1 MQELKLIAA
10 TYKDTDTISE
20 LAKLIWN
27 QHYPEIISQQ
37 QIDYMLDLMYSK
49 QSLSEQMQ
57 AKGHLFF
64 LIQSGTSNLGFIS
77 VNPLGNHQ
85 WFLNKFY
92 INQNNASKGLGGK
105 SFRLLLDTITPNK
118 MSLTVNRKNYKSI
131 NFYFKL
137 GFKIEEVADFDIGN
151 GYVMNDFVMVWNRS

>member
-37 QIDYMLDLMYSK
+37 QIDYMLNLMYSK
-49 QSLSEQMQ
+49 ESLSEQMLT
-57 AKGHLFF
+57 KGHLFF
-64 LIQSGTSNLGFIS
+64 LIQSGTTNLGFIS
-77 VNPLGNHQ
+77 VNPTGNNQ

-92 INQNNASKGLGGK
+92 INQTHSAKGIGGK
-105 SFRLLLDTITPNK
+105 SFELILEMIKPHK
-118 MSLTVNRKNYKSI
+118 ISLTVNRKNYTSI
-131 NFYFKL
+131 NFYFKQ
-137 GFKIEEVADFDIGN
+137 GFKIEQVADFDIGN
-151 GYVMNDFVMVWNRS
+151 GYVMNDFVMVWNKS

>member
-20 LAKLIWN
+20 LAKLVWN

-37 QIDYMLDLMYSK
+37 QIDYMLDLMYSR
-49 QSLSEQMQ
+49 QSLTEQMQ
-57 AKGHLFF
+57 TKGHLFF
-64 LIQSGTSNLGFIS
+64 LIQSGTNNLGFIS
-77 VNPLGNHQ
+77 MSPTANNQ

-92 INQNNASKGLGGK
+92 INQNNAAKGIGGK
-105 SFRLLLDTITPNK
+105 AFHLILEKFSPHKI
-118 MSLTVNRKNYKSI
+118 SLTVNRKNYKSI

-137 GFKIEEVADFDIGN
+137 GFKIEQVADFDIGN
-151 GYVMNDFVMVWNRS
+151 GYVMNDFVMVWNKK